1 MWNGKWLPKVKEP
14 NSINAYHM
22 DIVGKQNT
30 EICTTTCPKYKNYSV
45 KQASL
50 ISREGTGA

>member
-1 MWNGKWLPKVKEP
+1 MWNCKWLPKVKEP

-30 EICTTTCPKYKNYSV
+30 EICTTTYPKYKNYSV